1 MLTKFAKRRD
11 APTKP
16 NMLTRVRSL
25 TTERVR
31 TGKRAHSYQSH
42 AALMTMSKTSPL
54 PSRRLVLT
62 SSSGM

>member
-54 PSRRLVLT
+54 PS
-62 SSSGM
+62 

>member
-31 TGKRAHSYQSH
+31 SAKRAHFYQLH
-42 AALMTMSKTSPL
+42 AALMAKVKTPPSP
-54 PSRRLVLT
+54 S
-62 SSSGM
+62 